1 MNREIPVL
9 IWWWF
14 IRTVT
19 TLFLI
24 LVWGIFTLDYLIE
37 GITLLIIAIAVL
49 FANAGI
55 FAESKGEEGSTFL
68 TTVFIVVFWGAI
80 SLAPLGVV
88 ISERLTLYYHTAD
101 EQWVDTVEVK
111 VLVMVARKFGIFD
124 EKALIPGVPRPLLDK
139 SLSKLSSYQA
149 PIPEEVLA
157 CSTTNCVQ
165 EKLNQLPQRDFRNRR
180 LP

>member
-55 FAESKGEEGSTFL
+55 FAESNIAG
-68 TTVFIVVFWGAI
+68 
-80 SLAPLGVV
+80 
-88 ISERLTLYYHTAD
+88 
-101 EQWVDTVEVK
+101 Q
-111 VLVMVARKFGIFD
+111 
-124 EKALIPGVPRPLLDK
+124 
-139 SLSKLSSYQA
+139 
-149 PIPEEVLA
+149 
-157 CSTTNCVQ
+157 
-165 EKLNQLPQRDFRNRR
+165 
-180 LP
+180 